1 MPLLLVASLVARAM
15 CKSAS
20 KKIQYARGSIVE
32 DNSSGWSVFDI
43 HVPSSGLGAG
53 IIVGLIIMMVLLYI
67 LYKRCTRNK
76 RNKTVSRSNEM
87 EMGERKA
94 DTNYTMVPMQQ
105 QNANNIIV
113 SAQLMEATQQLQKA
127 AADIRKS
134 QRRNE
139 GQRFEAQVDFHPPPN
154 VRSKRY
160 RRRDEED
167 ESE

>member
-1 MPLLLVASLVARAM
+1 M

-20 KKIQYARGSIVE
+20 KKIQYSRGSIVE

-43 HVPSSGLGAG
+43 HVPSTGLGVG
-53 IIVGLIIMMVLLYI
+53 IIVGLIILMFIMYL
-67 LYKRCTRNK
+67 LYKRCTRK
-76 RNKTVSRSNEM
+76 KSVSRNNEM

>member
-53 IIVGLIIMMVLLYI
+53 IIVGLIIMMVLLYV
-67 LYKRCTRNK
+67 LYKRCTRK
-76 RNKTVSRSNEM
+76 KSVSRNNEM
-87 EMGERKA
+87 EMGERRA

-139 GQRFEAQVDFHPPPN
+139 GQRFEAQVDFHPPPQRPFQK
-154 VRSKRY
+154 VSPEGRGGRV
-160 RRRDEED
+160 
-167 ESE
+167 

>member
-53 IIVGLIIMMVLLYI
+53 IIVGLIIMMVLLYV
-67 LYKRCTRNK
+67 LYKRCTRK
-76 RNKTVSRSNEM
+76 KSVSRNNEM
-87 EMGERKA
+87 EMGERRA

-139 GQRFEAQVDFHPPPN
+139 GQRFKAQVDFHPPPN